1 MTKKLTKNKKI
12 VYKKIDN
19 NKKYTLE
26 EASVLIKD
34 ITFTRFD
41 ASIDLTVNL
50 GVDPRKPNQMVRG
63 TAILPYGTGKK
74 VRVLALVSS
83 DKELESKEAGADYI
97 GLDKYLNKIKEGW
110 LDFDAIVTMP
120 MIMVKLGPLGKIL
133 GPRGLMPN
141 PKIGNV
147 TMDPS
152 KAISEIK
159 SGKISFKVDKYGII
173 HTSIGKITFSNKQI
187 KKNISELIQTLY
199 RLKPSSAKGVY
210 LKSIYLSS
218 TMSPSIYID
227 PKSI

>member
-1 MTKKLTKNKKI
+1 MIKKLTKNKKI

-26 EASVLIKD
+26 EASLLIKD
-34 ITFTRFD
+34 ISYTRFD
-41 ASIDLTVNL
+41 ASIDLNVNL
-50 GVDPRKPNQMVRG
+50 GIDSRKPNQMVRG
-63 TAILPYGTGKK
+63 TVKLPYGTGKK
-74 VRVLALVSS
+74 IRVLALVSL
-83 DKELESKEAGADYI
+83 DKELESKKAGADYI
-97 GLDKYLNKIKEGW
+97 GLEEYLQKIKNGW
-110 LDFDAIVTMP
+110 LDFDEIVTMP

-141 PKIGNV
+141 PKTGNV

-152 KAISEIK
+152 KAILEIK
-159 SGKISFKVDKYGII
+159 SGKINFKADKYGII
-173 HTSIGKITFSNKQI
+173 HNSIGRVSFNNEQI
-187 KKNISELIQTLY
+187 KKNISELIQALY
-199 RLKPSSAKGVY
+199 KLKPSTAKGGY

>member
-1 MTKKLTKNKKI
+1 MIKKLTKNKKI
-12 VYKKIDN
+12 VYQKIDN

-26 EASVLIKD
+26 EASLLIKD

-63 TAILPYGTGKK
+63 TANLPYGTGKK
-74 VRVLALVSS
+74 VKILALVSS
-83 DKELESKEAGADYI
+83 DKEVESKQAGADYI
-97 GLDKYLNKIKEGW
+97 GLDEYIQKIKNGW
-110 LDFDAIVTMP
+110 LDFDIIVTMP
-120 MIMVKLGPLGKIL
+120 MIMIKLGPLGKIL

-141 PKIGNV
+141 PKTGNV

-152 KAISEIK
+152 KAILEIK
-159 SGKISFKVDKYGII
+159 SGKITFKVDKYGII
-173 HTSIGKITFSNKQI
+173 HTSIGKISFNQEQI
-187 KKNISELIQTLY
+187 KKNIFELIQTLY
-199 RLKPSSAKGVY
+199 RLKPSTAKGSY